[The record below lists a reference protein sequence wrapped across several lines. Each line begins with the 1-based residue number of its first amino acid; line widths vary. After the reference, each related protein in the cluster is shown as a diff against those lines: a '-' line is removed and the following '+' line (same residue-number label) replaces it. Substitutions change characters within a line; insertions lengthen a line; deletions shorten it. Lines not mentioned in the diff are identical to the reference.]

1 MEEAPATEGDSF
13 LSSVAATD
21 ETAAAL
27 LAIQQQLSN
36 ISTQVS
42 AQQTTQASLVGLVTT
57 LSTQADEQARAQR
70 ALASANDDTLAKLAA
85 LQAKADARGKEP
97 ELEEDTI
104 ESDSKLEYCPYNL
117 AQAGQPLANNNPH
130 PPRPTT
136 ENPGYPEVYELEG
149 DKVFTVLRDHKQ
161 TKGTES
167 YHEYNTLAC
176 AVSFL
181 FDLKQSSFDFAEEL
195 ATPFDGSDLE
205 EVARRQRIIA
215 GQVNSGQKI
224 YDILNRRLDVIR
236 MRTIAKHEN
245 AGQLS
250 AGTKLL
256 LDELQGAIGGFDKG
270 LGLTTATDKRF
281 RAALEAAQERDR
293 KASATAGAKL
303 RGSELNKTAGGGNG
317 GGRAALKPK
326 PKGGAKKPAGSG
338 GKAE

>member
-1 MEEAPATEGDSF
+1 MGDTPATEGDSF
-13 LSSVAATD
+13 DTSVPATD
-21 ETAAAL
+21 DTAAAL

-85 LQAKADARGKEP
+85 LQAKADTRGKEP
-97 ELEEDTI
+97 ELEEDTV

-136 ENPGYPEVYELEG
+136 ENPGYPEVYELEN
-149 DKVFTVLRDHKQ
+149 DKVFNVLRDHKQ

-181 FDLKQSSFDFAEEL
+181 FDLKQSCVDFAEEL

-205 EVARRQRIIA
+205 EVARR
-215 GQVNSGQKI
+215 
-224 YDILNRRLDVIR
+224 
-236 MRTIAKHEN
+236 
-245 AGQLS
+245 
-250 AGTKLL
+250 
-256 LDELQGAIGGFDKG
+256 
-270 LGLTTATDKRF
+270 
-281 RAALEAAQERDR
+281 
-293 KASATAGAKL
+293 
-303 RGSELNKTAGGGNG
+303 
-317 GGRAALKPK
+317 
-326 PKGGAKKPAGSG
+326 
-338 GKAE
+338 